1 MGTRRPGMRLYAMMV
16 FCLDVSRR
24 TRILMILT
32 LTTDFG
38 HKDPFVGIMKGVILG
53 INPAA
58 QIVDLSHAVP
68 SQDIRT
74 AAVML
79 SSAFAYF
86 PRGTIHV
93 VVVDPDVGTNRRPI
107 LIKYQ
112 DQYFVGPDN
121 GVLSLSLE
129 GREPTRIIH
138 LSNEVYHLQPKSRT
152 FHGRDIFAPVAA
164 HLSLGVFHDL
174 LGEPIEDYVRLY
186 WPQISR
192 LGRSILGEVLYIDGF
207 GNVFTNIRERDLT
220 GIAFD
225 KIRVSIGDLEF
236 QGVSDNY
243 TAGETG
249 NYLAVINS
257 WGLIE
262 VALYKDSA
270 AKRSKIK
277 VGDKV
282 QIECSP

>member
-1 MGTRRPGMRLYAMMV
+1 
-16 FCLDVSRR
+16 
-24 TRILMILT
+24 
-32 LTTDFG
+32 
-38 HKDPFVGIMKGVILG
+38 
-53 INPAA
+53 
-58 QIVDLSHAVP
+58 
-68 SQDIRT
+68 
-74 AAVML
+74 
-79 SSAFAYF
+79 
-86 PRGTIHV
+86 
-93 VVVDPDVGTNRRPI
+93 
-107 LIKYQ
+107 
-112 DQYFVGPDN
+112 
-121 GVLSLSLE
+121 
-129 GREPTRIIH
+129 
-138 LSNEVYHLQPKSRT
+138 
-152 FHGRDIFAPVAA
+152 
-164 HLSLGVFHDL
+164 
-174 LGEPIEDYVRLY
+174 LY

-236 QGVSDNY
+236 QGISDNY

>member
-1 MGTRRPGMRLYAMMV
+1 
-16 FCLDVSRR
+16 
-24 TRILMILT
+24 MILT

-112 DQYFVGPDN
+112 DQYLVGPDN

-174 LGEPIEDYVRLY
+174 LGEPIGDYVRLY

-282 QIECSP
+282 QIEFSP